1 MTLGRLERQVMER
14 LWAVGGEASVRQLQA
29 TLDTD
34 LAYTTLMTTLDR
46 LYKKGLL
53 ARRKHGRAYV
63 YSTHLTREDVDR
75 GSAAHVFGALLGE
88 GAERA
93 QPVLS
98 CFVDAVSQ
106 RDLQL
111 LDELERLVREKRR
124 QSGGGR

>member
-1 MTLGRLERQVMER
+1 
-14 LWAVGGEASVRQLQA
+14 VGGEASVRQLQA

-75 GSAAHVFGALLGE
+75 GSAAHVFGALLGK